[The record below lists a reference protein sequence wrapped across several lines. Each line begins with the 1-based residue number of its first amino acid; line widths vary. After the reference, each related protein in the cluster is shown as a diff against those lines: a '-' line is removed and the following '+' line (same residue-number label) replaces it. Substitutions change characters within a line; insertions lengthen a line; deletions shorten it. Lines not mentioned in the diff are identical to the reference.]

1 MIYEAYVSYRYLLY
15 QRFEFLSRLFAIAI
29 KVAVDRFRSSVCI
42 YEKSTHE
49 VRRLIPKMR
58 EIFTN
63 RFRNVSAI
71 IVRAKSSLVK
81 YTILQ
86 RIVLSA

>member
-1 MIYEAYVSYRYLLY
+1 MKILKMNSVCIKR
-15 QRFEFLSRLFAIAI
+15 EF
-29 KVAVDRFRSSVCI
+29 KVAVDRFRSLVCI
-42 YEKSTHE
+42 YEKSMHE
-49 VRRLIPKMR
+49 VRRLTPKMR

-63 RFRNVSAI
+63 RLRNVSASI
-71 IVRAKSSLVK
+71 IERAKRCLVK